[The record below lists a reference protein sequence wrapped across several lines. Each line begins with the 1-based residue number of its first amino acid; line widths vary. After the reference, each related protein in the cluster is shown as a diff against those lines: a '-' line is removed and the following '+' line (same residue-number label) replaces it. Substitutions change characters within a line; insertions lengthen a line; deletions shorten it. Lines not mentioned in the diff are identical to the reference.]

1 MACAM
6 LKGPSAMPRL
16 SRIGLV
22 FTSISALGLTSS
34 FARAQTTTSTSTT
47 TPTTSTTTAV
57 ATPCSSSVTTP
68 TISVSDQSAPERFLN
83 FNNPAARQD
92 LGQSTRPVAFN
103 PLGVNYQDCIDDMT
117 LEFRLTGCGFNGSA
131 QVQVWASTSSDCT
144 QPADRGVSQASVCWL
159 VSQGSIPNQ
168 ISGGLTYDI
177 PVRNIVGPQN
187 LSPSPTNITPEGIS
201 ACSAQATYLAV
212 PININ
217 FVPIT
222 PGSGALAGQAFQYIL
237 GTDMVGPPAPSGVS
251 IGNGDTLFLVNW
263 TPNTD
268 TDTGGYDVVIDP
280 IPGQEGDAGP
290 GATGGG
296 TTQLICPAE
305 GGTSADS
312 GAPNASVSDAS
323 DALDADDA
331 AIDESGVADGATTD
345 ATMSGAGV
353 TDASGVISSDAGS
366 VFNDAGCYMINMA
379 GSGMTTAS
387 SGGICADSLLTA
399 GVALADGGAG
409 ATTPV
414 PTTTIDDAGN
424 VIETDAA
431 IAEPGLGGI
440 YTPPAGHVLSPD
452 PTLGVTATGESV
464 STHTV
469 TGLKNGFQY
478 DVVVAAVDNYGNV
491 GPPSSPPVCAT
502 PAPVND
508 FWKIYRTDGGGAG
521 GGFCALEAVGAPAG
535 STVAFAGAG
544 ALVIAGLRR
553 RRSKRR

>member
-1 MACAM
+1 
-6 LKGPSAMPRL
+6 MPRL
-16 SRIGLV
+16 SRMGLV

-47 TPTTSTTTAV
+47 TPTTSTTTGV
-57 ATPCSSSVTTP
+57 ATPCAPALTP
-68 TISVSDQSAPERFLN
+68 PVISVSDQSAPERFLN
-83 FNNPAARQD
+83 FGTPQVQD
-92 LGQSTRPVAFN
+92 LQQSTRPLAFN
-103 PLGVNYQDCIDDMT
+103 PLGVNFQDCVDDMT

-131 QVQVWASTSSDCT
+131 LVQVWASTSSDCT
-144 QPADRGVSQASVCWL
+144 QPADRGNGASSVCWL

-168 ISGGLTYDI
+168 LSGSLNYDI
-177 PVRNIVGPQN
+177 PVRNIVGPQA
-187 LSPSPTNITPEGIS
+187 LSPSPTTIIPEGIS
-201 ACSAQATYLAV
+201 ACSAQSTYLAV

-237 GTDMVGPPAPSGVS
+237 GTDMVGPPAPGGVS
-251 IGNGDTLFLVNW
+251 IANGDTLFLVNW

-280 IPGQEGDAGP
+280 VPGQEGDASAGS
-290 GATGGG
+290 GAG

-305 GGTSADS
+305 AGT
-312 GAPNASVSDAS
+312 PNASVSDAS
-323 DALDADDA
+323 EPGDASDTSEAGDG
-331 AIDESGVADGATTD
+331 AIDESGVADGATMD

-353 TDASGVISSDAGS
+353 TDASGMISTDASGVTSTDAGT
-366 VFNDAGCYMINMA
+366 VFNDAGCYLINTA

-387 SGGICADSLLTA
+387 SGTGSCNRLPSDERASRWPT
-399 GVALADGGAG
+399 GAPSPRR
-409 ATTPV
+409 APA
-414 PTTTIDDAGN
+414 PTTVDDAGN

-431 IAEPGLGGI
+431 TVESTVGGGI
-440 YTPPAGHVLSPD
+440 WNPPAGHVLNPD
-452 PTLGVTATGESV
+452 PTLGITSTGESV

-469 TGLKNGFQY
+469 TGLRNGFQY

-491 GPPSSPPVCAT
+491 GPPSTPPVCAT

-508 FWKIYRTDGGGAG
+508 FWKIYRGDGGGAG
-521 GGFCALEAVGAPAG
+521 GGFCALEAVGAPVT
-535 STVAFAGAG
+535 SSVAFAGAG